1 MVSRKT
7 ILERRSER
15 NAAVSEPV
23 HMIKEMGARLSLAC
37 DQVHVVTDGQLV
49 RHV

>member
-15 NAAVSEPV
+15 NVAVSEPV

-37 DQVHVVTDGQLV
+37 DQVVTDGQLV